1 MALELQGLHQV
12 PLSELRESESNPRS
26 ISDSRFDAL
35 KYALANDPEML
46 QARPLIAMPNGEVIC
61 GNMRLRA
68 MKEMGWEESWAFVA
82 DLSPERKREWMV
94 RDNEEYGD
102 WVPDELAALIAEHK
116 RHDGDMALL
125 GLGEEKIDNL
135 LATLNEGGDGTGDG
149 GGGDPPIEMWGVIVE
164 CESEDDQAALL
175 DELSERNYEVRALI
189 T

>member
-1 MALELQGLHQV
+1 MLEVQGLHQV
-12 PLSELRESESNPRS
+12 SLDDLRESEANPRS

-35 KYALANDPEML
+35 KYALENDPAML
-46 QARPLIAMPNGEVIC
+46 QARPLIALPDGQVIC

-68 MKEMGWEESWAFVA
+68 MKDLGWKESWTFVA
-82 DLSPERKREWMV
+82 DLSEERKREWMV

-116 RHDGDMALL
+116 RGDGDMALL

-135 LATLNEGGDGTGDG
+135 LATLNSDGDGGGDG
-149 GGGDPPIEMWGVIVE
+149 GGGDPPIDMWGVIVE